1 MMREMVNLPAV
12 HRSSPSHEGSRRPR
26 VIATWLLAI
35 GLTWAPDL
43 ARADVVVTWMNIAN
57 LVSVKVDEA
66 NTHARTPANSRSNAQ
81 VALAMFEAVNA
92 VEGRY
97 RSYLGLPAAPAGTSA
112 EAAAASAA
120 YTVLAAIFPDQ
131 KKLFDDALTVS
142 LGAVADGAG
151 KTAGVDLGKRAAAA
165 AMARAALPAG
175 TVPVHYRPVTQP
187 GEYIDPGLPSI
198 LPFDLL
204 VPPFFLARADE
215 LRPAGPPA
223 LASKRYAQDLDEVL
237 RLGGKASKDRPADKT
252 LLARAWLRI
261 NYSAVVGDVARL
273 PGRSLSQNAR
283 MYALCEMVSEDT
295 WLAVKE
301 AKLHFRT
308 WRPITA
314 IRNADQDGNDAT
326 TRDEAWEPLLRTP
339 PHPDYP
345 CAHCGYSASV
355 STVLAAETGPT
366 PAAGIT
372 LRSYEDNP
380 GMAITL
386 PTWKAFVDTM
396 SMSRIYAGAH
406 TRSANEAGEA
416 IGREVARRALA
427 GFMQPTPRRK

>member
-1 MMREMVNLPAV
+1 MPV
-12 HRSSPSHEGSRRPR
+12 RPL
-26 VIATWLLAI
+26 VIFAWVRLIGAI
-35 GLTWAPDL
+35 GLALAPNL
-43 ARADVVVTWMNIAN
+43 ARADVVVIWMNIAN
-57 LVSVKVDEA
+57 QVSVKPDEE
-66 NTHARTPANSRSNAQ
+66 NTRARTPANTRSNAQ

-120 YTVLAAIFPDQ
+120 YTVLTTLFLEQ

-142 LGAVADGAG
+142 LAHVADGAG
-151 KTAGVDLGKRAAAA
+151 KTAGVELGKRAAAA

-175 TVPVHYRPVTQP
+175 AVYVHHRPQTKA

-204 VPPFFLARADE
+204 MPPFFLARADE
-215 LRPAGPPA
+215 LRPAAPPA
-223 LASKRYAQDLDEVL
+223 LASKRYAHDLEEVK
-237 RLGGKASKDRPADKT
+237 RLGGKASPERPADKT

-261 NYSAVVGDVARL
+261 NYVAIVGDVARQ

-283 MYALCEMVSEDT
+283 MYALCLMAAEDT
-295 WLAVKE
+295 WLAMKE
-301 AKLHFRT
+301 AKMHFQR

-314 IRNADQDGNDAT
+314 IRNADEDGNDDT

-345 CAHCGYSASV
+345 CAHCGYSAALA
-355 STVLAAETGPT
+355 TVLAAETGPA
-366 PAAGIT
+366 PAGGIT

-386 PTWKAFVDTM
+386 PTWKAFVDEM
-396 SMSRIYAGAH
+396 SMSRIHAGAH

-416 IGREVARRALA
+416 MGRQIAQRAMA
-427 GFMQPTPRRK
+427 GFLQPNRGSPSHPAK